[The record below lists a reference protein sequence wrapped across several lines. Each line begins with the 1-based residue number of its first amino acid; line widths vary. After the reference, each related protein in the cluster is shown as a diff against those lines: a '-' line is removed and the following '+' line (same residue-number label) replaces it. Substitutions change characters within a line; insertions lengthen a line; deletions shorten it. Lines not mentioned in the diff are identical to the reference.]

1 MATSWAPTLLAAWSA
16 GLAAASST
24 TREDEKVS
32 ARVACLS
39 RVVRKGALGRTL
51 ILMLGRS
58 PLGAWLRSAPDL
70 ENRLVQAGGRWSAEQ
85 VTGLKLL
92 ALALSGTSLL
102 TSVLLWPPG
111 MWAALAAI
119 PLIVRAPDVLIAR
132 RAADRR
138 AAVDRYVLEFVELL
152 VAATEAGLP
161 PAAAVQRSAG
171 LVRGPLGTEL
181 ERAGREIALGLDWR
195 AALEQVSSRTN
206 ADALRRL
213 VLALGRA
220 HRLGTSARSSLR
232 AIADELRAERRARA
246 EELARRAPV
255 KMLFPLV
262 FLILPAFLLLTVGP
276 VLLATIRTLH

>member
-1 MATSWAPTLLAAWSA
+1 MPASWAPTLLAAWSA
-16 GLAAASST
+16 GLAAASWT
-24 TREDEKVS
+24 TREDEKVR

-39 RVVRKGALGRTL
+39 SVARRGAFGRTL
-51 ILMLGRS
+51 ILMLGRT
-58 PLGAWLRSAPDL
+58 PLGARLRSSPDL
-70 ENRLVQAGGRWSAEQ
+70 ENRLVQVGARWSAEQ
-85 VTGLKLL
+85 VAGLKLL
-92 ALALSGTSLL
+92 ALAVSGGLIL
-102 TSVLLWPPG
+102 TSMVLWPPG
-111 MWAALAAI
+111 MWAGLVAI
-119 PLIVRAPDVLIAR
+119 PVIVRAPDVLIAR
-132 RAADRR
+132 QASSRR
-138 AAVDRYVLEFVELL
+138 AAVDHYVLEFVELL

-195 AALEQVSSRTN
+195 AALEHVSSRTS

-220 HRLGTSARSSLR
+220 HRLGTSARASLR

>member
-1 MATSWAPTLLAAWSA
+1 MQASLAPAVLAGTSA
-16 GLAAASST
+16 GLAAASWT
-24 TREDEKVS
+24 TRRDGKVE
-32 ARVACLS
+32 ARVASLS
-39 RVVRKGALGRTL
+39 SLARRDATGRSL
-51 ILMLGRS
+51 IPALGRS

-70 ENRLVQAGGRWSAEQ
+70 DVRIAQAGGTWSADRIIG
-85 VTGLKLL
+85 VKLL
-92 ALALSGTSLL
+92 ALASCGSLALTSLF
-102 TSVLLWPPG
+102 LWSPG
-111 MWAALAAI
+111 VWAAVIAI
-119 PLIVRAPDVLIAR
+119 PAVLRAPDMLIAR
-132 RAADRR
+132 HAAGRR
-138 AAVDRYVLEFVELL
+138 AAVDHHVLEFVELL

-161 PAAAVQRSAG
+161 PAAAVQRSAA
-171 LVRGPLGTEL
+171 LVRGPLGAEL
-181 ERAGREIALGLDWR
+181 DRAGREIALGVDWR
-195 AALEQVSSRTN
+195 AALEQVSFRTR

-220 HRLGTSARSSLR
+220 HRLGTSARTSLR